1 MGIIGVPKES
11 VPHSREAWGDE
22 YKRLYK
28 AELEA
33 WGKTLKRDRSYDDMM
48 KKLADVIGN
57 REGPS
62 MDSIIEASRIC
73 VQNVTHGKLS
83 AQVMIIF
90 ALAMRRSPTRNISVY
105 RWIKT

>member
-33 WGKTLKRDRSYDDMM
+33 WGKTLNRDRSYDEMM
-48 KKLADVIGN
+48 TKLADEKRKKYGTTCSYN
-57 REGPS
+57 G
-62 MDSIIEASRIC
+62 
-73 VQNVTHGKLS
+73 
-83 AQVMIIF
+83 
-90 ALAMRRSPTRNISVY
+90 Y
-105 RWIKT
+105 